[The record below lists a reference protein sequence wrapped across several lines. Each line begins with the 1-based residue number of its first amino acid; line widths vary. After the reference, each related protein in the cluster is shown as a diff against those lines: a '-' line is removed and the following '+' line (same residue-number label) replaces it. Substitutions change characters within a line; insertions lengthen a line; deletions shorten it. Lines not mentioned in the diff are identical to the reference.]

1 MTAQGGLCLQQ
12 SGDGDGAAGQ
22 GPGQKSGP
30 FSGQEGEM
38 LSPEEC
44 DMQAEDRQVDGKPA
58 TQILCV
64 ARSRGHGSKDRE
76 QDAASA
82 RVTR

>member
-1 MTAQGGLCLQQ
+1 MAQGGLCLQQ
-12 SGDGDGAAGQ
+12 PGDGDGTAGQ

-38 LSPEEC
+38 LSPEER

-58 TQILCV
+58 TQILRV
-64 ARSRGHGSKDRE
+64 ARSGGHGSKDRE